1 MKPTL
6 AYPEDQTCLR
16 LRVGHEDRDC
26 QQYLANLF
34 ENSKLKLIAIL
45 NIIAITLIA
54 VSAWGSPGADFS
66 RWA

>member
-16 LRVGHEDRDC
+16 LQVGHEDRDC

-45 NIIAITLIA
+45 NI
-54 VSAWGSPGADFS
+54 
-66 RWA
+66 